1 MEGGQAAK
9 HQNRN
14 KVFLALPDSPA
25 LETGVHVE
33 C

>member
-1 MEGGQAAK
+1 MEGGQAVK

-14 KVFLALPDSPA
+14 KVFLSLPDSPA
-25 LETGVHVE
+25 LETVVHVE